1 MNGFNNLSK
10 IKKWFLCFNFTVL
23 LYFSI
28 YIFFQNYNNNLLK
41 LLTRLNYKW
50 IINTNSILQHS
61 GYMVLKSNKKLSLE
75 AFIFNTSVLNGNLS
89 FILWN
94 SIKNFYYRVDVIQK
108 ININSPLIKVF
119 CDFDE
124 IVYTDNY
131 TSFYGTIVLKNKN
144 IKNSVISFQK
154 LTILDS
160 RKEKE
165 KVLAIVFILDGD
177 LIL

>member
-1 MNGFNNLSK
+1 
-10 IKKWFLCFNFTVL
+10 
-23 LYFSI
+23 
-28 YIFFQNYNNNLLK
+28 
-41 LLTRLNYKW
+41 
-50 IINTNSILQHS
+50 
-61 GYMVLKSNKKLSLE
+61 MVLKSNKKLSLE

-89 FILWN
+89 CILWN
-94 SIKNFYYRVDVIQK
+94 SIKNFYHRVDVVRK

-119 CDFDE
+119 CEFDE

-131 TSFYGTIVLKNKN
+131 TRFYGAIVLKNKN
-144 IKNSVISFQK
+144 INNSDILFQK

-165 KVLAIVFILDGD
+165 KVLAIVLILYGD